1 MKTAEQYIEEIKMAF
16 DNNDP
21 VKAIDIFQ
29 DVSDMVEQTGKVT
42 LLMEVHKECAAQIV
56 GAMNSPEF
64 REEMKRLEQKREKAR
79 REEED
84 RIGVWRLSRWPELRN
99 AGILEEGD
107 LVQISI
113 EDMCNYM
120 MTMKE
125 MAMHVNAIWEG
136 TFTKKRNG
144 EFELEYSHTG
154 LIFFEGGAMCIERG
168 TDEPIPIFGDSPRK
182 FKHCTIKVISKAA

>member
-16 DNNDP
+16 DNNDH

-29 DVSDMVEQTGKVT
+29 DVSDIVEQTGKVT
-42 LLMEVHKECAAQIV
+42 LLMEVHKECGAQIV

-84 RIGVWRLSRWPELRN
+84 RIGVWRLSRWPELKET
-99 AGILEEGD
+99 GIISEGD
-107 LVQISI
+107 LVQLSI
-113 EDMCNYM
+113 EDRFGKG

-125 MAMHVNAIWEG
+125 MARHVDAIWEG

-144 EFELEYSHTG
+144 EFKIEYSHAG
-154 LIFFEGGAMCIERG
+154 LIFFDGKAMYIERG
-168 TDEPIPIFGDSPRK
+168 DRGPIPIFSDSTRK
-182 FKHCTIKVISKAA
+182 FNYCLISVLSKAS